1 MSSFSAVHGRGFV
14 KDRVDPYDACGSITA
29 ISLILARPRGRHTS
43 LVHGH
48 HGRIRG
54 SHDDNSRGTEVGQHA
69 GSGDDS
75 ARQDSGYAA
84 KRRVWYGEA
93 KDTDNDSHVVQFHGE
108 AETRDGGGSAPASAS
123 EPATPRDVS
132 SAGEEVAKP
141 RPYHKALTLSLSN
154 QRLPLM
160 KCILDPHSVLEAE
173 ENKIREK
180 ERRVK
185 EAEVAHLLY
194 LEESL
199 HRMKKPTRYVLTGF
213 RVSSLGLRCEE
224 ACHVLFEPSTGL
236 IYAVFH

>member
-1 MSSFSAVHGRGFV
+1 MTTAGARRWDNTQAAATILLGKTQDTLRS
-14 KDRVDPYDACGSITA
+14 DAFGT
-29 ISLILARPRGRHTS
+29 ARPKTLTMTRMLSNFMARPKP
-43 LVHGH
+43 
-48 HGRIRG
+48 
-54 SHDDNSRGTEVGQHA
+54 GT
-69 GSGDDS
+69 
-75 ARQDSGYAA
+75 
-84 KRRVWYGEA
+84 
-93 KDTDNDSHVVQFHGE
+93 
-108 AETRDGGGSAPASAS
+108 GGGSAPASAS

-236 IYAVFH
+236 MCAVIH

>member
-1 MSSFSAVHGRGFV
+1 MMLAAASQRSPSSSH
-14 KDRVDPYDACGSITA
+14 DPADDTFPLSMGTMEGSTGAAMTTAGARRWDNTQAAATILLGKTQDTLRSDAFGT
-29 ISLILARPRGRHTS
+29 ARPKTLTMTRMLSNFMTRP
-43 LVHGH
+43 
-48 HGRIRG
+48 
-54 SHDDNSRGTEVGQHA
+54 
-69 GSGDDS
+69 
-75 ARQDSGYAA
+75 
-84 KRRVWYGEA
+84 KR
-93 KDTDNDSHVVQFHGE
+93 
-108 AETRDGGGSAPASAS
+108 GGSAPASAS

-180 ERRVK
+180 ERRLK

-213 RVSSLGLRCEE
+213 RVSNLGLRYEE
-224 ACHVLFEPSTGL
+224 GPAMYFLNPRRVSFVP
-236 IYAVFH
+236 